1 MQPTKLPSFK
11 TGTSVAGVSG
21 NVLLVA
27 GLIEAPFAYVIN
39 LLVEGLPAILLIGL
53 LYWYGFL
60 RFTEWLL
67 EVIPPKYFSHLVEWV
82 RVGNILYITNDSSP
96 LPMTIPDEAVRAEKA
111 RSGTASR
118 SVPVNRAA

>member
-1 MQPTKLPSFK
+1 MRPTKLPSFK

-27 GLIEAPFAYVIN
+27 GLIEAPFAYAIN
-39 LLVEGLPAILLIGL
+39 LFIEGLPAILLIGL

-82 RVGNILYITNDSSP
+82 RVGNILYVTNDSSP
-96 LPMTIPDEAVRAEKA
+96 LPMTIPDEAVRAEKTRPKA
-111 RSGTASR
+111 ASR
-118 SVPVNRAA
+118 RAPVRRAA